1 MRELL
6 EIGRA
11 KGTPLNYG
19 SGGVGTA
26 SHLSTEYMK
35 LMTGA
40 SLTHVPYKGL
50 APAIIDLTAGRLDF
64 IISTVATALPY
75 SHIPHFPA
83 ATVQG
88 HPGRL
93 LYGTLAGTPTLAL
106 QGRFHLYEG
115 YTPLAVAFPVRVLQ
129 TLGVDTLLLSNAAGG
144 LNPSFRPGDL
154 MLITDHINLTG
165 ENPLVG
171 PNFDRWGLRFPDMSR
186 VYDPALAAAA
196 RKAAATAGIPMTHGV
211 YAGLKGPS
219 LETPAE
225 IRFLKTIGA
234 DAVGMSTIQET
245 ITAVHGG
252 TRVLGVST
260 ITNLNDPDHPAPAT
274 VEAIV
279 AVAEMAAPHLGR
291 IFSGIAAE
299 LSGA

>member
-1 MRELL
+1 MPGES
-6 EIGRA
+6 
-11 KGTPLNYG
+11 GTPFAPYQLHVQEAADFIAARLDAPPRLG
-19 SGGVGTA
+19 
-26 SHLSTEYMK
+26 
-35 LMTGA
+35 LMTG
-40 SLTHVPYKGL
+40 TGL
-50 APAIIDLTAGRLDF
+50 GAVTGGLM
-64 IISTVATALPY
+64 VATALPY

-106 QGRFHLYEG
+106 LGRFHLYEG

-186 VYDPALAAAA
+186 VYDPVLAAAA
-196 RKAAATAGIPMTHGV
+196 RKAAAAAGIPLTHGV

-252 TRVLGVST
+252 IRVLGVST

-279 AVAEMAAPHLGR
+279 AVAEKAAPHLGR
-291 IFSGIAAE
+291 IFAGIAAE